1 MIRWESR
8 EVAESTAVRGW
19 SMASKTRPPRE
30 QAARALC
37 NLDSIPPDINFCGEP
52 MWRSYLP
59 QVDVVLR
66 VVLGDDAWAAMVE
79 AERGG

>member
-1 MIRWESR
+1 
-8 EVAESTAVRGW
+8 
-19 SMASKTRPPRE
+19 
-30 QAARALC
+30 
-37 NLDSIPPDINFCGEP
+37 